1 MLRIKKEYL
10 QYGIIALV
18 IVAEL
23 LAYFFATELAIEA
36 TMVITVSWFTSVVIL
51 LWLGNRL
58 ITRQFNRYFPWLKYG
73 TKRFY
78 THLAVGIIYSLIIMN
93 LTYVV
98 FKVLLT
104 ADPPVYEQIIVMNT
118 FGLAIFIPLF
128 SIYFS
133 IHFLNQWKE
142 SELVAEKFKKET
154 VHAELV
160 SLKNHLDPHFLFNNL
175 NILSSLIDKDTGLSK
190 DFLDKFA
197 EVYRVILKSKDED
210 LISLEEEL
218 QFIES
223 YIYLLKTRFEDN
235 IKFNVD
241 IKPED
246 QFKMLPPLTLQM
258 LVENAIKHN
267 IISEKRPL
275 QVTIRSA
282 SDDFLEVVNSLFKKP
297 DELGEVGGS
306 GLNNIRKRYTYF
318 SEAELEVIE
327 STETFTVK
335 IPLLEVETV

>member
-1 MLRIKKEYL
+1 MPRIRKQYL
-10 QYGIIALV
+10 QYGIIILI
-18 IVAEL
+18 IVVEL

-36 TMVITVSWFTSVVIL
+36 TMVITVSWFTTVVIL
-51 LWLGNRL
+51 LWLGNQL
-58 ITRQFNRYFPWLKYG
+58 ITKQFNKYFPWLKYG

-78 THLAVGIIYSLIIMN
+78 THLAVGIIYSLIVMN

-175 NILSSLIDKDTGLSK
+175 NILSSLIDKDKGLSK

-223 YIYLLKTRFEDN
+223 YIYLLKTRFEEN
-235 IKFNVD
+235 IRFDVD
-241 IKPED
+241 IKSD
-246 QFKMLPPLTLQM
+246 DKFKMLPPLTIQL

-275 QVTIRSA
+275 QVSIKSLGE
-282 SDDFLEVVNSLFKKP
+282 DVLEVTNSLFKKP
-297 DELGEVGGS
+297 DELREVGGS
-306 GLNNIRKRYTYF
+306 GLENIRKRYAYF
-318 SEAELEVIE
+318 SEVAVEVM
-327 STETFTVK
+327 ETKDAFTVK

>member
-1 MLRIKKEYL
+1 MPKIKKGYI
-10 QYGIIALV
+10 QYGLILL
-18 IVAEL
+18 IVVSEL
-23 LAYFFATELAIEA
+23 LAYFFAEELAIEP
-36 TMVITVSWFTSVVIL
+36 TLVITVSWFTTVVIM

-58 ITRQFNRYFPWLKYG
+58 ITRQFNKYFPWLKYG

-78 THLAVGIIYSLIIMN
+78 AHLTVGIFYSLVITNI
-93 LTYVV
+93 TYVI

-104 ADPPVYEQIIVMNT
+104 TDPPVYEQIIVMNT

-133 IHFLNQWKE
+133 VHFLNQWKE

-175 NILSSLIDKDTGLSK
+175 NILSSLIDKDKGLSK

-218 QFIES
+218 EFISS
-223 YIYLLKTRFEDN
+223 YIYLLKTRFEEN
-235 IKFNVD
+235 IQFEMQ
-241 IKPED
+241 IKAD
-246 QFKMLPPLTLQM
+246 DKYKMLPPLTLQL

-267 IISEKRPL
+267 IISEKKPL
-275 QVTIRSA
+275 KVRIKSA
-282 SDDFLEVVNSLFKKP
+282 DDNRLVIENTLYKKP
-297 DELGEVGGS
+297 AELKEVGGS
-306 GLNNIRKRYTYF
+306 GLENIKKRYNYF
-318 SEAELEVIE
+318 SDDEIVIE
-327 STETFTVK
+327 ENAEAFIVK

>member
-1 MLRIKKEYL
+1 MSKFKKQYL
-10 QYGIIALV
+10 KYGSVLFI

-23 LAYFFATELAIEA
+23 LAYFFSTELGIE
-36 TMVITVSWFTSVVIL
+36 TTLVITVSWFTTVVIL
-51 LWLGNRL
+51 LWLGNQL
-58 ITRQFNRYFPWLKYG
+58 ITQQFNKYFPWLKYG

-78 THLAVGIIYSLIIMN
+78 AHLSVGIIYSLVVTNI
-93 LTYVV
+93 TYVV

-133 IHFLNQWKE
+133 VHFLNQWKE

-175 NILSSLIDKDTGLSK
+175 NILSSLIDKDKGLSK
-190 DFLDKFA
+190 DFLDNFA

-210 LISLEEEL
+210 LISLDEEL

-223 YIYLLKTRFEDN
+223 YVYLLKTRFEDN
-235 IKFNVD
+235 IRFD
-241 IKPED
+241 IQIKAD
-246 QFKMLPPLTLQM
+246 DRFKMLPPLTLQL

-275 QVTIRSA
+275 LVSIK
-282 SDDFLEVVNSLFKKP
+282 SDEGNFLVVENSLYRKP
-297 DELGEVGGS
+297 DELKEVGGS
-306 GLNNIRKRYTYF
+306 GLDNIRKRYNYF
-318 SEAELEVIE
+318 SDAKVHVEDNNDLFKV
-327 STETFTVK
+327 VV
-335 IPLLEVETV
+335 PLLEVETV

>member
-1 MLRIKKEYL
+1 MPKIKKQYL
-10 QYGIIALV
+10 QYGSIIF
-18 IVAEL
+18 IVMVEL
-23 LAYFFATELAIEA
+23 LAYYFAEELAIE
-36 TMVITVSWFTSVVIL
+36 TTLVITISWFTTVIIL

-58 ITRQFNRYFPWLKYG
+58 ITQQFNKYFPWLKYG

-78 THLAVGIIYSLIIMN
+78 AHLVVGIIYSLVIMN
-93 LTYVV
+93 LTYII

-104 ADPPVYEQIIVMNT
+104 ADPPVYEQIIVMNS

-133 IHFLNQWKE
+133 IHFLNQWKG

-175 NILSSLIDKDTGLSK
+175 NILSSLIDKDKGLSK

-235 IKFNVD
+235 IRFHVE
-241 IKPED
+241 IKQED
-246 QFKMLPPLTLQM
+246 KFKMIPPLTIQL

-267 IISEKRPL
+267 IISEKKP
-275 QVTIRSA
+275 
-282 SDDFLEVVNSLFKKP
+282 LEVSIKSNDSNYLVVENSLFKKP
-297 DELGEVGGS
+297 EELREVGGS
-306 GLNNIRKRYTYF
+306 GLENIRKRYHYF
-318 SEAELEVIE
+318 SENRVEILEDDDSFKVN
-327 STETFTVK
+327 